1 MLHAATHNESIPC
14 AQFEQ
19 FSLAGHFQ
27 MPAHN
32 VDNLI
37 VRVAVHR
44 TSPPFDHLVLD
55 EKELVVVG
63 EHAAGQA
70 EFRMGFL
77 GLVARRNYEV
87 GISLALRL
95 HFAPLVQRASAV
107 RSDLGALAFRASLT
121 SWEYRVAKLLIN
133 SGLRS

>member
-19 FSLAGHFQ
+19 FSLAGRFQ

-44 TSPPFDHLVLD
+44 PSPTFDHLVLD

-63 EHAAGQA
+63 EHAARKA
-70 EFRMGFL
+70 AFRMGFF
-77 GLVARRNYEV
+77 GLVTWRDYKV

-95 HFAPLVQRASAV
+95 HFCASY
-107 RSDLGALAFRASLT
+107 STSFSGALGFGCLGVPRFLDQLGIPRRQIAD
-121 SWEYRVAKLLIN
+121 
-133 SGLRS
+133 